1 MSKERELIKDMK
13 ILLECTAMGG
23 LQRNSD
29 VLIGRATELL
39 AQPKQEPEQELIA
52 KYREGYKKGFL
63 DGAEPES
70 EQKPLTGKEISH
82 GFRCDDDATNA
93 ESYWAG
99 VEYAE
104 KHYGIG
110 ADDEDEARNTN

>member
-1 MSKERELIKDMK
+1 MSKDQQVNE
-13 ILLECTAMGG
+13 ILAALQLDEYGEKG
-23 LQRNSD
+23 LKEIIRQMAVEIVKRS
-29 VLIGRATELL
+29 
-39 AQPKQEPEQELIA
+39 EPEQELIA

-70 EQKPLTGKEISH
+70 EQKPLSGKEISH

-110 ADDEDEARNTN
+110 VDDEDEARNTN